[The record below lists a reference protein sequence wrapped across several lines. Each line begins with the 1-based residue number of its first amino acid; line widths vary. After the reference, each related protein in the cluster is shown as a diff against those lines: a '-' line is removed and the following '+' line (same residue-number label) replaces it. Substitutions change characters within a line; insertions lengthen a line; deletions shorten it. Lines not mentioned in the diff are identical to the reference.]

1 MNMLPSDNFAS
12 TVLAAVPTA
21 DPRALAATLIAAVQ
35 QTAVWKWAEAAML
48 RDEVRGRH
56 QERQAER
63 APAPEL
69 DYNDPDAGL
78 YDDQDGDL
86 YDPGLDDDDL
96 Y

>member
-1 MNMLPSDNFAS
+1 MI
-12 TVLAAVPTA
+12 V
-21 DPRALAATLIAAVQ
+21 AAVQ
-35 QTAVWKWAEAAML
+35 QTSVWKWAEAAMVKA
-48 RDEVRGRH
+48 EARGRYH
-56 QERQAER
+56 ERQAER

-96 Y
+96 F